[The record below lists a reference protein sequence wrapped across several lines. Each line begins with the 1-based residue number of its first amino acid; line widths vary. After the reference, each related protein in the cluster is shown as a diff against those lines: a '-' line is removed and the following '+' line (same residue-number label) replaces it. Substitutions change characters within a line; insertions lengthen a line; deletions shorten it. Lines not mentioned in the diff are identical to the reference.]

1 MKIVLFILVV
11 LLVIIVGTLLFFLI
25 SPFKV
30 IIDTRE
36 GIYRLGWDRGV
47 NASAFHFK
55 EEWGVRLN
63 IFGWKKDYGFEDLFQ
78 RINGPKEPEKQ
89 IQKEVRKKRKKTS
102 RFRFSIR
109 KLRRILRKIKVK
121 QFQLEFDTEDVIL
134 NAYLLPVF
142 EAIRFH
148 SREKFSTRVNFL
160 RRNIL
165 RMNVQA
171 RMINV
176 LKAGLF

>member
-1 MKIVLFILVV
+1 MKIALFILVV

-25 SPFKV
+25 SPFKM

-47 NASAFHFK
+47 NARAFHFK

-63 IFGWKKDYGFEDLFQ
+63 IFGWKRDYGFEELVKK
-78 RINGPKEPEKQ
+78 INGPSEPEKG

-102 RFRFSIR
+102 RFNFSIR
-109 KLRRILRKIKVK
+109 KLKRIVRQIKVK

-148 SREKFSTRVNFL
+148 SHERFRTRVNFI
-160 RRNIL
+160 RKNML
-165 RMNVQA
+165 RMNIQT